1 MESRGVAEI
10 AVLSVILVI
19 VIFIGIIGNLLII
32 LAIAKFARLRQTL
45 SNLLLL
51 NLSISDL
58 IQSSVVMPYHLLTML
73 DVSMISSSGPLCV
86 VGGIITY
93 PFTVVSTL
101 TLVMLGADRYIALSD
116 PLRYRARVTLKTVHC
131 MILYTWIH
139 AVSFTIA
146 PIFLAEMGFD
156 ELSLDC
162 GIIWEE
168 SPLWFSAISMLL
180 NIVCPFVFLTFMS
193 FKVLLIARSQQRR
206 IKAETMIYSYGRKLA
221 KGRERRATSAILLV
235 IFQRLFKTNL
245 SPPPIGRERRATS
258 AILLVILQRLFKTN
272 LSPPPIGRERR
283 ATSAILLVILQRL
296 FKTNLSPPPIGRER
310 RATSAILLVIFL
322 FLLSWFPFLLT
333 RVLRVF
339 GVNLS
344 EIYYT
349 LSVWILHCNAVSNI
363 AIYCLRRKELRRAF
377 LAIIRRTRISNAQLS
392 MPTESRKSLARN
404 NEEKMVRQ
412 NTVVSLAYKECKDQT
427 ESKKILARNNE
438 ETIARQDTSMPLANK
453 GERMK

>member
-235 IFQRLFKTNL
+235 IF
-245 SPPPIGRERRATS
+245 
-258 AILLVILQRLFKTN
+258 
-272 LSPPPIGRERR
+272 
-283 ATSAILLVILQRL
+283 
-296 FKTNLSPPPIGRER
+296 
-310 RATSAILLVIFL
+310 L